1 MTQNIKILK
10 RYKVK
15 TKYINNNNN
24 NGTIIFKEIFVLFFY
39 QLT

>member
-24 NGTIIFKEIFVLFFY
+24 GTIIFKEIFVLFFY